1 MFNTD
6 NSAAIFDTAS
16 CKPCIFFMILT
27 SVHVTSVDATKI
39 VQTLLEVT
47 SVSAT
52 LVMKLNM
59 ITEPVLVKN

>member
-16 CKPCIFFMILT
+16 CKPYFSLYLQTLT

-39 VQTLLEVT
+39 VPT
-47 SVSAT
+47 
-52 LVMKLNM
+52 
-59 ITEPVLVKN
+59 